1 MVPQSKRRPKDT
13 ERRKEREKERDV
25 GEYEQIDHGR
35 GMTKL
40 QRRKGAE
47 EGHHDKKE
55 GPVQRPRGAK
65 LMGRGWKRNGDKRDR
80 GRSTERKNEI
90 RKKEKSVQESIYD
103 GKKKNGRVEIPRRW
117 AATLIISNGSRELR
131 T

>member
-1 MVPQSKRRPKDT
+1 VVPQSKRRPKDT

-40 QRRKGAE
+40 QRRKGTE
-47 EGHHDKKE
+47 EDHHDKKV
-55 GPVQRPRGAK
+55 GPVQAPRRAK
-65 LMGRGWKRNGDKRDR
+65 LVGRGWKSNGDKWDR

-90 RKKEKSVQESIYD
+90 RKKEKSVQESI
-103 GKKKNGRVEIPRRW
+103 
-117 AATLIISNGSRELR
+117 
-131 T
+131 